1 VADAKQIE
9 MLQADNAQ
17 LREQIAELRA
27 ELAKKMDKVD
37 GAGAV
42 PSSDPNV
49 AKLLTEI
56 ERLNGAIGGNA
67 TLIRELTNRN
77 EELSDKNA
85 ALERSMTALT
95 AENVSLRQDFARLEE
110 RFGFFQQAQANV
122 PTAAAP
128 PVPVAPPLAAP
139 VHETLTRE
147 RRSNSAPSFFA
158 PVATVPIP
166 PVLMIVAEEKN
177 TPNALTAL

>member
-27 ELAKKMDKVD
+27 ELAQKADK
-37 GAGAV
+37 
-42 PSSDPNV
+42 SN
-49 AKLLTEI
+49 I
-56 ERLNGAIGGNA
+56 E
-67 TLIRELTNRN
+67 ELTAKNK
-77 EELSDKNA
+77 ELSDKNA

-110 RFGFFQQAQANV
+110 RFGVFQQAQANV
-122 PTAAAP
+122 PTAAAS
-128 PVPVAPPLAAP
+128 A
-139 VHETLTRE
+139 HETLRRE

-158 PVATVPIP
+158 SVVTVPIP
-166 PVLMIVAEEKN
+166 PVPLIVAEEKN
-177 TPNALTAL
+177 TPNAPPHSAVDIRNENSGESRNTDLSHSMRIRGT